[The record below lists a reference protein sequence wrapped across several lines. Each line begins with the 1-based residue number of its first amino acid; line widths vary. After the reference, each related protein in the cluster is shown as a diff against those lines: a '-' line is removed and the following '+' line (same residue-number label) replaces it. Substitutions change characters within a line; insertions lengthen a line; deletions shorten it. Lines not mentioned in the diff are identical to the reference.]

1 MIINFNIFSMSVE
14 HRIGDKKVAPR
25 LSHHNV
31 VMDKVEIQSFA
42 NKERIHKILA
52 VLSAK
57 ALYSASVEDLAT
69 VRCFSDFHEIGVEPR
84 YTR

>member
-1 MIINFNIFSMSVE
+1 MWNTKLV
-14 HRIGDKKVAPR
+14 DKKVALK

-31 VMDKVEIQSFA
+31 VMDKDESLSSN

-52 VLSAK
+52 VPSTK
-57 ALYSASVEDLAT
+57 ALYSVSIEDLAT
-69 VRCFSDFHEIGVEPR
+69 LCCLLDFHEIGVEPR